1 MQVLLTENIRQFR
14 RARQMTQE
22 QLAEVLGVTVGTVS
36 KWESGSS
43 TPDLALIMELADF
56 FGTSVDVL
64 LGYRQQS
71 AGLADS
77 IARLR
82 TLRKEKQYEEGR
94 REVEKALVKYPND
107 FDIAYQS
114 AALLRVAALEENDA
128 QAARRAGELY
138 TRALQMIDQNTD
150 PDISR
155 VGIFNDL
162 ATIAFTLDETER
174 GVELLKQNNVEG
186 VNNARIGQI
195 LAQLPDRRSEA
206 LDYLEKALP
215 ELFSQMVSVC
225 IGYLNT
231 ADSGSNQDAA
241 QARELALLTC
251 RFLGELRHPG
261 GGSLMDKYLAV
272 LWCSAALMSEK
283 QGLKTQAD
291 SDLRQAFELS
301 RRYDETP
308 SRELNLRLLRP
319 GKPQNAAVFDD
330 MGSTAYGSVENVLRG
345 NSAEYPRLLR
355 LWENLG
361 NE

>member
-1 MQVLLTENIRQFR
+1 M
-14 RARQMTQE
+14 
-22 QLAEVLGVTVGTVS
+22 
-36 KWESGSS
+36 
-43 TPDLALIMELADF
+43 
-56 FGTSVDVL
+56 
-64 LGYRQQS
+64 
-71 AGLADS
+71 
-77 IARLR
+77 
-82 TLRKEKQYEEGR
+82 
-94 REVEKALVKYPND
+94 KYPND

-231 ADSGSNQDAA
+231 ADSGCCTGA
-241 QARELALLTC
+241 
-251 RFLGELRHPG
+251 G
-261 GGSLMDKYLAV
+261 
-272 LWCSAALMSEK
+272 
-283 QGLKTQAD
+283 AD
-291 SDLRQAFELS
+291 TSDMPFSRGTPAS
-301 RRYDETP
+301 RRRVTDGQISGRTVVFRRSDVGKAGAEN
-308 SRELNLRLLRP
+308 SGRL
-319 GKPQNAAVFDD
+319 
-330 MGSTAYGSVENVLRG
+330 
-345 NSAEYPRLLR
+345 
-355 LWENLG
+355 
-361 NE
+361 